1 MMQPAQR
8 CVCLTFSLQLPPTQV
23 GNVVAYG
30 YAPAS
35 IVTPMGAVG
44 VLTNVVITTYV
55 LREPFS
61 KWNLLGVFGVVGGIV
76 MVVYYAP
83 KATIILHADTIWR
96 DLIATPQFLAYAI
109 VFVTLLAFLL
119 SIGRKYGEKSVFV
132 YVGTCSVIASLTIV
146 ASKTF
151 STIVAESLAAGDG
164 SHWKYPA
171 PYVSL
176 LLMVGTAVVSMGY
189 VNSAMMHFG
198 NSIVV
203 PTYYAMFTISSV
215 AAVALV
221 YREFD
226 CMTELGPALAFGGGL
241 VLTVLGVCLLQSGKT
256 DVVRLEEEE
265 EEGKGAGAGLT
276 EPFRPMS
283 MSTIPEEFSYPNM
296 ESNMAHPNTQG
307 ADLYPDGEPGV
318 VPVQEI
324 AGTEDCV
331 AALPC
336 NDSGSVEGV
345 GGEAPRKVDA
355 LECGDVCVTVQEA
368 SESVE
373 MSKVVGV
380 GEDNG
385 KVCLANT
392 PSNTLRR
399 LASCPASFTHPCKHL
414 NRGSGE

>member
-61 KWNLLGVFGVVGGIV
+61 KWNLLGVFGVVGGII

-241 VLTVLGVCLLQSGKT
+241 ILTVLGVCLLQSGKT

-265 EEGKGAGAGLT
+265 EGGGAGSDLT

-283 MSTIPEEFSYPNM
+283 MSTIPEEFSDPTM
-296 ESNMAHPNTQG
+296 ESNMAHSGTQG
-307 ADLYPDGEPGV
+307 ASIYPDGAPGV
-318 VPVQEI
+318 VPVQEF
-324 AGTEDCV
+324 AGTEDCA

-336 NDSGSVEGV
+336 NDAASVEGV
-345 GGEAPRKVDA
+345 GGEAAREVDA
-355 LECGDVCVTVQEA
+355 LECGEVCVTVQGV
-368 SESVE
+368 SQSVE
-373 MSKVVGV
+373 MSKGVGA

-385 KVCLANT
+385 KVCLANALPALRCGASPPAPP
-392 PSNTLRR
+392 PSHTHANT
-399 LASCPASFTHPCKHL
+399 
-414 NRGSGE
+414 